1 MLETRVD
8 TSISVSVA
16 VEAISG
22 AGLARRDESGSP
34 FVPVLAAVGVVAV
47 VWTAWTG
54 VHSRVLVNPSAVGLW
69 RAAIVAAYWAV
80 GTYTWWRRPES
91 RLGPVVTGVGLVYAA
106 TSLAGSGASLAHT
119 LGMVAWAACVVYTP
133 YMYLCFPSGRL
144 ESRLERAF
152 MSAIAIGTAVV
163 WALLLALSPSLP
175 AGGSFVN
182 CGHRCPPNALQVL
195 TGHATT
201 GAALGTA
208 VRILFAVSA
217 IGVAML
223 LLAKFRSSGRL
234 RRRAIAPLAA
244 VFVASVSVFL
254 ITQFVNPASL
264 GLNATLRIT
273 GGFLVIAIPFAI
285 LAGQVRGDVFAAISL
300 GQVAV
305 RAGGKPLTPAAVQEL
320 LGDGL
325 GDPSLRLVLWSEER
339 RGFVDVDGATVRVP
353 DEGSERGVTWLTR
366 NDQTVAAL
374 IHDSMLDAD
383 SMVLEGLAATSLM
396 LLDNARLVEALR
408 ASRARIVD
416 AGERER
422 RRLERDLH
430 DGAQQRLVALQIRLE
445 SAREL
450 ADDGELIKR
459 LDATQRDAEAAL
471 EEMRALAHGIYP
483 AELHDLG
490 LAYALRSLALRS
502 LVPVH
507 VVDEGVG
514 RAPAAVEAAIY
525 FCLREAIQN
534 AAKHAGAGATVTVTL
549 GRRRDAIEFMVSDD
563 GVGLPREVDPEGSG
577 ITGMHDRIEAAGGT
591 LEIVS
596 PADHGTQV
604 RGTVPPRHGHP
615 DDNGARRTRPERV
628 MSARRRPL
636 ESTA

>member
-8 TSISVSVA
+8 TSISMSVA

-22 AGLARRDESGSP
+22 ARLARSDESGP
-34 FVPVLAAVGVVAV
+34 LLVPVLGAVGVVAV

-54 VHSRVLVNPSAVGLW
+54 VHSSVLVNPGAVGLW
-69 RAAIVAAYWAV
+69 RAAIVASYWAV
-80 GTYTWWRRPES
+80 GTYTWSRQRES

-119 LGMVAWAACVVYTP
+119 LGMIAWAASVVYTA

-144 ESRLERAF
+144 ESGLERAF
-152 MSAIAIGTAVV
+152 MSAMAIGTAVV

-175 AGGSFVN
+175 EGGSFVN
-182 CGHRCPPNALQVL
+182 CGHRCPPNALQIL
-195 TGHATT
+195 GGHAAT
-201 GAALGTA
+201 GTALGTA

-223 LLAKFRSSGRL
+223 LLAKVRSSGRL

-244 VFVASVSVFL
+244 VFVASVIVFL
-254 ITQFVNPASL
+254 ITQFLNPASL

-273 GGFLVIAIPFAI
+273 GGFLAIAIPFAI

-305 RAGGKPLTPAAVQEL
+305 RAGGKPLNPAAVQEL
-320 LGDGL
+320 LGDAL
-325 GDPSLRLVLWSEER
+325 GDPSLRLVLWSPER
-339 RGFVDVDGATVRVP
+339 RDFVDVDGATVRVP

-366 NDQTVAAL
+366 NGQTVAAL
-374 IHDSMLDAD
+374 VHDPVLDVD
-383 SMVLEGLAATSLM
+383 STVLEGLAATSLM

-408 ASRARIVD
+408 ASRARIID

-422 RRLERDLH
+422 RRFERDLH

-450 ADDGELIKR
+450 ADDAELIKR

-471 EEMRALAHGIYP
+471 EEIRALAHGIYP

-502 LVPVH
+502 PVPIR

-514 RAPAAVEAAIY
+514 RSPAVIEAAIY
-525 FCLREAIQN
+525 FCVREAIQN

-549 GRRRDAIEFMVSDD
+549 ARRRDAIEFTVIDD
-563 GVGLPREVDPEGSG
+563 GAGIPAEVDPEGTG
-577 ITGMHDRIEAAGGT
+577 ITGMRDRIEAAGGM
-591 LEIVS
+591 LDIVS
-596 PADHGTQV
+596 PAGGGTQV
-604 RGTVPPRHGHP
+604 RGTVPLRPDHRH
-615 DDNGARRTRPERV
+615 DNGAKRTHPERLV
-628 MSARRRPL
+628 RAQRRPL
-636 ESTA
+636 ETRP

>member
-22 AGLARRDESGSP
+22 ARLARSDESGWP
-34 FVPVLAAVGVVAV
+34 LVPVLGAVGIVAV
-47 VWTAWTG
+47 AWTGWTG
-54 VHSRVLVNPSAVGLW
+54 VHSPVLVNPSAVGLW

-80 GTYTWWRRPES
+80 GTYTWWRRPDS

-106 TSLAGSGASLAHT
+106 TSLAGSGASLVHT
-119 LGMVAWAACVVYTP
+119 LGMVAWAACVVYTA
-133 YMYLCFPSGRL
+133 YLYLCFPSGRL
-144 ESRLERAF
+144 ESQLERAF

-195 TGHATT
+195 GGHAAT
-201 GAALGTA
+201 GTALGTA

-223 LLAKFRSSGRL
+223 LLTKVRSSGRL

-244 VFVASVSVFL
+244 VFVASVIVFL
-254 ITQFVNPASL
+254 IAQFLDPVSL

-320 LGDGL
+320 LGDAL
-325 GDPSLRLVLWSEER
+325 GDPSLRLVLWSAER

-353 DEGSERGVTWLTR
+353 DEGSEHGVTWLTR
-366 NDQTVAAL
+366 SDQTVAAL
-374 IHDSMLDAD
+374 VHDPMLDAD
-383 SMVLEGLAATSLM
+383 STVLEGLAATSLM
-396 LLDNARLVEALR
+396 LLDNARLVDELR

-450 ADDGELIKR
+450 ADDAELIKR

-471 EEMRALAHGIYP
+471 EEVRALAHGIYP

-490 LAYALRSLALRS
+490 LPYALRSLALRS
-502 LVPVH
+502 PVPIH
-507 VVDEGVG
+507 VADDGVG
-514 RAPAAVEAAIY
+514 RASAAIEAAIY
-525 FCLREAIQN
+525 FCVREAIQN
-534 AAKHAGAGATVTVTL
+534 AAKHAGPGVAVTVTL
-549 GRRRDAIEFMVSDD
+549 ARRADAIEFAVSDD
-563 GVGLPREVDPEGSG
+563 GVGLAREAVPEGSG
-577 ITGMHDRIEAAGGT
+577 ITGMRDRIEAAGGM

-596 PADHGTQV
+596 PTGRGTRV
-604 RGTVPPRHGHP
+604 RGTVPLRHDHS
-615 DDNGARRTRPERV
+615 DDTGTQRIHPERV
-628 MSARRRPL
+628 TWARRRPL
-636 ESTA
+636 ESMS